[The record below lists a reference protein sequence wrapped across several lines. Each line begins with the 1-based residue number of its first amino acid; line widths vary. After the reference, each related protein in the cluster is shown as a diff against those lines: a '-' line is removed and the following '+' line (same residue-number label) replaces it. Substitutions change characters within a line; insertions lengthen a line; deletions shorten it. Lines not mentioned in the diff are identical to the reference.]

1 LKPHLKVS
9 WCIAKVDSAFL
20 AKMEDVLDVYAQ
32 PYNAD
37 YPVVCF
43 DERPCFLIEDTIAP
57 LPTQEG
63 KIAKEHYSYKKNE
76 SCALLAAMEPLAG
89 KRITQVYDQRTKK
102 EYTCF
107 MQHLSESYPDAKKI
121 LVVQDNL
128 NTHQTASFYDHLPAD
143 QARALA
149 ERFEFHYTPKGASWL
164 NMIEI
169 EFSAL
174 SKQCLSGRR
183 IATKELLEQQL
194 KAIVEQR
201 NEKGIKINWQFS
213 IQSART
219 KLNNKYI
226 NVNSLNQKFKQ
237 T

>member
-1 LKPHLKVS
+1 MKPHLKVS

-32 PYNAD
+32 PYNAA

-43 DERPCFLIEDTIAP
+43 DERPCFLIEDTMAP

-76 SCALLAAMEPLAG
+76 SCALLAAIEPLAG

-102 EYTCF
+102 EYTRF
-107 MQHLSESYPDAKKI
+107 MQHLSQSYPQAKKI
-121 LVVQDNL
+121 IVVQDNL
-128 NTHQTASFYDHLPAD
+128 NTHQTGSFYDHLPAD

-149 ERFEFHYTPKGASWL
+149 EHFEFHYTPKGASWL

-194 KAIVEQR
+194 KAIVEHR
-201 NEKGIKINWQFS
+201 NDKGIKINWQFS

-219 KLNNKYI
+219 KLNNSYTA
-226 NVNSLNQKFKQ
+226 VNTMNQKFKQ

>member
-1 LKPHLKVS
+1 
-9 WCIAKVDSAFL
+9 VDGAFL
-20 AKMEDVLDVYAQ
+20 AKMEDVLDVYGR
-32 PYNAD
+32 PYD
-37 YPVVCF
+37 EQYPVLCF

-63 KIAKEHYSYKKNE
+63 KIAKEHYSYKK
-76 SCALLAAMEPLAG
+76 SAGYCALLAAIEPQAG
-89 KRITQVYDQRTKK
+89 KRIAQVYEHRTKA
-102 EYTCF
+102 EYTQF
-107 MQHLSESYPDAKKI
+107 MQHLAESYPQAKKI
-121 LVVQDNL
+121 IVVQDNL
-128 NTHQTASFYDHLPAD
+128 NTHQSASFYDQLPAD
-143 QARALA
+143 QARTLA

-174 SKQCLSGRR
+174 SKQCLSRR

-194 KAIVEQR
+194 KAIIKER
-201 NEKGIKINWQFS
+201 NDKRIKIHWQFS

-219 KLNNKYI
+219 KLNSKYAK
-226 NVNSLNQKFKQ
+226 VNTDNLKFKQ

>member
-1 LKPHLKVS
+1 VKVC
-9 WCIAKVDSAFL
+9 WCIPKVDGAFL
-20 AKMEDVLDVYAQ
+20 AKMEDVLDVYGRPHDEQ
-32 PYNAD
+32 

-63 KIAKEHYSYKKNE
+63 KIAKEHYSYKKSAG
-76 SCALLAAMEPLAG
+76 SCALLAAIEPQAA
-89 KRITQVYDQRTKK
+89 KRMAKVYEHRTKK
-102 EYTCF
+102 EYTQF
-107 MQHLSESYPDAKKI
+107 MQELSESYPQAKKI
-121 LVVQDNL
+121 IVVQDNL
-128 NTHQTASFYDHLPAD
+128 NTHQSASFYDHLPAD

-174 SKQCLSGRR
+174 SKQCLSRR
-183 IATKELLEQQL
+183 IPAKDSLEQQL
-194 KAIVEQR
+194 TAIIKER
-201 NEKGIKINWQFS
+201 NDKSIKINWQFS

-219 KLNNKYI
+219 KLNSKYAA
-226 NVNSLNQKFKQ
+226 VNADNLKFKQ

>member
-1 LKPHLKVS
+1 
-9 WCIAKVDSAFL
+9 
-20 AKMEDVLDVYAQ
+20 MEDVLEVYAQ
-32 PYNAD
+32 PYDAD

-63 KIAKEHYSYKKNE
+63 KTAKEHYSYKKNG
-76 SCALLAAMEPLAG
+76 SCALLAAIEPLAG
-89 KRITQVYDQRTKK
+89 KRIAKVYEQRTKA
-102 EYTCF
+102 EYTQF
-107 MQHLSESYPDAKKI
+107 MQWLSEQYAQAKKI
-121 LVVQDNL
+121 IVVQDNL
-128 NTHQTASFYDHLPAD
+128 NTHQTGSFYDQLPAD
-143 QARALA
+143 QASALA

-174 SKQCLSGRR
+174 SKQCLSRR
-183 IATKELLEQQL
+183 IPTKDLLEQQL
-194 KAIVEQR
+194 KAIVEER
-201 NEKGIKINWQFS
+201 NDKGIRINWQFS
-213 IQSART
+213 IQQART
-219 KLNNKYI
+219 KLNNKYT